1 MGFGEAARPTPY
13 ERDAAELS
21 SEGEEPCRSRWLRGA
36 GEFIM
41 HPGVGSG
48 PGGGDANRV
57 GANPIAET
65 WLDGINRRRVGTPE
79 ARFEDREV
87 PSLPASALDIGR
99 TDKPTSWWRLM
110 RALRRAVARR
120 LQRLVGRWRET
131 HARSARPLLDH

>member
-57 GANPIAET
+57 GANPITET
-65 WLDGINRRRVGTPE
+65 WLDGINRRRIGTPE

-99 TDKPTSWWRLM
+99 TDRPTSWWRLTCN
-110 RALRRAVARR
+110 RPANLRVV
-120 LQRLVGRWRET
+120 L
-131 HARSARPLLDH
+131 RS